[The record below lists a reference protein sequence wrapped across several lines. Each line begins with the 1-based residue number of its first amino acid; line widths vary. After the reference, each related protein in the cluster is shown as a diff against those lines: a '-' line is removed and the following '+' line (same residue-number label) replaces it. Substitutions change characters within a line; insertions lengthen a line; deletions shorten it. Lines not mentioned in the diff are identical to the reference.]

1 MSIIQENVSLTACNT
16 FHLDIRARYLVELNT
31 VSSITEFLKDPG
43 SRISPRF
50 VLGEGSNVLFVSD
63 FDGMIIRPV
72 IKGTEVIG
80 DTRDQMLVRAGA
92 GESWDTFVEWCVSA
106 GIGGIEN
113 LSLIPGTVGASPVQ
127 NIGAYGVE
135 IRELIHSVEAVS
147 LDNGEMITMDG
158 NDCRFGYRDS
168 VFKHE
173 FRNKLVITSVIYS
186 FSKNYRPR
194 TGYTE
199 LSREIEKF
207 PEVNTRTIREAVI
220 AIRRNKLPD
229 PGEIGNAGSFFKN
242 PVVPANRA
250 ISLRKTYPD
259 LPIYNLSGKQ
269 AKLSAAWLIDR
280 CGLKGAREG
289 NTGTYWKQP
298 LILVNY
304 GRATGNEILG
314 FARKIQRSVLDQF
327 GISLELEVNVV
338 G

>member
-1 MSIIQENVSLTACNT
+1 MSIIQENVSLAACNT
-16 FHLDIRARYLVELNT
+16 FHLDIRARYLVELTT
-31 VSSITEFLKDPG
+31 VSVMTEFLKDPG
-43 SRISPRF
+43 SHISPRF
-50 VLGEGSNVLFVSD
+50 VLGGGSNVLFISD

-72 IKGTEVIG
+72 IKGIEVIG
-80 DTRDQMLVRAGA
+80 DERDQMLVRAGA
-92 GESWDTFVEWCVSA
+92 GESWDSFVEWCVSA
-106 GIGGIEN
+106 GLGGIEN

-135 IRELIHSVEAVS
+135 IRELIHSVEAVR
-147 LDNGEMITMDG
+147 LDDGEMITLDG

-173 FRNKLVITSVIYS
+173 FRNKFVITSVIYS
-186 FSKNYRPR
+186 FSKNYGPR
-194 TGYTE
+194 TGYAD
-199 LSREIEKF
+199 LARALDKF
-207 PEVNTRTIREAVI
+207 PEVNARTIREAVI

-229 PGEIGNAGSFFKN
+229 PEEIGNAGSFFKN
-242 PVVPANRA
+242 PVIQANRA

-259 LPIYNLSGKQ
+259 LPVYNLSGEQ

-304 GRATGNEILG
+304 GQATGNEILG
-314 FARKIQRSVLDQF
+314 FARKIQRSVMDQF
-327 GISLELEVNVV
+327 GINLELEVNVV